1 MYPYSVS
8 LKRTTEMMK
17 QRVREYF
24 ESMHSILKQDEQAVL
39 DSLELDLRKTRS
51 RLDQVLK
58 DWTQH
63 QEQVSKS
70 LSSTQ
75 MMLSD
80 TVSAQQELKVRLSS
94 NMLTLFNF

>member
-1 MYPYSVS
+1 
-8 LKRTTEMMK
+8 MMK

-24 ESMHSILKQDEQAVL
+24 ESMRCILKQDEQAVL

-51 RLDQVLK
+51 RLDRVVK

-63 QEQVSKS
+63 QEQVTKS

-80 TVSAQQELKVRLSS
+80 SVTAEQDPKVRLSS
-94 NMLTLFNF
+94 DVLALFNL

>member
-1 MYPYSVS
+1 
-8 LKRTTEMMK
+8 MMK